1 MKGFEPKV
9 RKFKDARGKW
19 RTLYATTLVKREK
32 LRLGLLEISDYIK
45 EADQNL
51 TFTELYDEDD
61 YFRYLVNEALEA
73 GGLKPE
79 WLTHDMML
87 TFILPHK
94 NAKGELHPQGILLEI
109 NFEETVEKT
118 KGQPTT
124 YPELLA
130 ILWGAMD
137 DLEQALR
144 VGDAIPHDLLLSILE
159 ARAEQME
166 DPEVRYKREQQA
178 KAKADIAENG
188 LYVVGEEIELN
199 GLDLS

>member
-1 MKGFEPKV
+1 MKGFQPKSA
-9 RKFKDARGKW
+9 KFKDAKGKW

-32 LRLGLLEISDYIK
+32 LRLGLLEISEYVK
-45 EADQNL
+45 EADQEQ
-51 TFTELYDEDD
+51 TFTQLYDGDD
-61 YFRYLVNEALEA
+61 YFRYLVDEALEA
-73 GGLKPE
+73 GGLKPV

-87 TFILPHK
+87 TFLLPHK

-137 DLEQALR
+137 NLEQALR
-144 VGDAIPHDLLLSILE
+144 VGDSLPHDLLLSILE
-159 ARAEQME
+159 ARAEQLE
-166 DPEVRYKREQQA
+166 DPEVRYKRQQQA

-188 LYVVGEEIELN
+188 LFMIGDEIEDME
-199 GLDLS
+199 LDLA